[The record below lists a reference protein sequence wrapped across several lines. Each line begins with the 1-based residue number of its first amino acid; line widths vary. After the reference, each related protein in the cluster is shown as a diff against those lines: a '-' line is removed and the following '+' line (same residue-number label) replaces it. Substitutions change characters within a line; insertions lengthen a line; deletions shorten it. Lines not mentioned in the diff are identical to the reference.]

1 MPQVDAQLDADTK
14 LFYLN
19 AMHVL
24 DESGIDYLVGGAYSL
39 AHLAG
44 VVRHTKDFD
53 VFVRKGHELHALGA
67 LQNWGCRT
75 ELTFPHWLG
84 KAYQRGGEA
93 FVDVIFGSG
102 NGLCPV
108 DDDWFE
114 HAVAGRVFD
123 RDALL
128 VPAEEIIWT
137 KAFIQERE
145 RFDGADIAHLIW
157 SQAET
162 LDWNRLLR
170 RFAGHEQVLLAHLL
184 LFTYIYPGER
194 RKVPQR
200 IIVRLYEKV
209 RAQPPATEKVC
220 QGTFISREQ
229 YLMDLRDRGY
239 VDARLEPRGPMQ
251 ANEVLQWTAAIGN
264 IK

>member
-1 MPQVDAQLDADTK
+1 MPEVDSQLDADTK

-24 DESGIDYLVGGAYSL
+24 DESGVDYLVGGAYSL

-53 VFVRKGHELHALGA
+53 VFVRKGDELHALGA

-84 KAYQRGGEA
+84 KAYQRDSDA

-114 HAVAGRVFD
+114 HAVRGRVFD

-128 VPAEEIIWT
+128 VPAEEVIWT

-145 RFDGADIAHLIW
+145 RFDGADIAHVIW
-157 SQAET
+157 SQADMI
-162 LDWNRLLR
+162 DWERLLR
-170 RFAGHEQVLLAHLL
+170 RFRGHEQVLLAHLL
-184 LFTYIYPGER
+184 LFTYVYPGER

-200 IIVRLYEKV
+200 IIERLYEKV
-209 RAQPPATEKVC
+209 RSQPPATEKIC

-239 VDARLEPRGPMQ
+239 VDARIEPRGPMA